1 MGNEISYGGGGGGGG
16 GGGPTGGGGVGG
28 GLGPSKQPPPF
39 SVGQGNSM
47 FRSSNPSTAGGQIE
61 TMGGSTFQA

>member
-16 GGGPTGGGGVGG
+16 GGGP
-28 GLGPSKQPPPF
+28 P
-39 SVGQGNSM
+39 GNSM